1 MIDEAT
7 YTMHTDGGSRGNPG
21 PSAIGFSIE
30 LDGSTVADGGWPIGT
45 GTNNEAEYKAVI
57 WGLQNALEMGIGKI
71 RCISDSKLMV
81 NQINGGYKVS
91 SKTLK
96 PLWKEVQEL
105 KSRFEQFSI
114 EHVLRGFNKAPDA
127 LCNQALDA
135 GKPVG
140 SYRLAYGAEL
150 GGLFGGLAGAADA
163 DGDAVCATVAPEGA
177 DEAMGTDA
185 AGVAAGNADE
195 SHDASCDAL
204 PPDAAAADDGL
215 HGGDGPR
222 AAGIQD
228 ADPYDLESS
237 GAGSYAE
244 DRLGDGRSAT
254 DAGDGTSGRGMDS
267 ASPEDGGASA
277 GGGSSEGISDRTV
290 LVGVTGCIA
299 AYKSCEIVRLLQKAG
314 ANVKVCMT
322 SHATEFVGPATFRA
336 LTGNEVAVELFDSA
350 EAPIHHIS
358 LAREADAVLVAPCTA
373 NVMAKLAYGIADD
386 LLTTTVLAADCPIII
401 APAMN
406 THMWE
411 NPKTQESLKRLRADG
426 AVIVEPESGYLSCGD
441 SGTGRLADVQK
452 IADAALA
459 ELERSQSMAGM
470 KVLVTS
476 GPTYEPIDP
485 VRFLGNRSSGITGT
499 MIAAEASA
507 RGADVVLVTGPVSV
521 QDPAGV
527 RTVHVETAQEML
539 EAAEAEFYSCDAA
552 VFAAAVSDFR
562 PANPSSGK
570 IKKDDLDSGASAL
583 EVNDAG
589 GFDLELVR
597 NPDIL
602 KTLAAS
608 KDGIYVVGFA
618 AETGSVVEYAQ
629 EKLESKN
636 ADLIVANDV
645 SDPSL
650 GFGTDDNRVWLVTR
664 DSVEDSGVVSKRRIA
679 SLVLDKVEEGL
690 AR

>member
-1 MIDEAT
+1 MIDDAT

-30 LDGSTVADGGWPIGT
+30 LDGRTVADGGWPIGT

-105 KSRFEQFSI
+105 KSRFSQFSI

-150 GGLFGGLAGAADA
+150 GGLFGGLDGAADA
-163 DGDAVCATVAPEGA
+163 AGDAV
-177 DEAMGTDA
+177 
-185 AGVAAGNADE
+185 
-195 SHDASCDAL
+195 S
-204 PPDAAAADDGL
+204 AAAASADADGATCGDASQVADADQDAGYDAWTSDAVPVDEGTYGE
-215 HGGDGPR
+215 GGTGV
-222 AAGIQD
+222 AGIRGAD
-228 ADPYDLESS
+228 AYDRESP
-237 GAGSYAE
+237 GAGSYGE
-244 DRLGDGRSAT
+244 GRYGDGSAV
-254 DAGDGTSGRGMDS
+254 DAADDVSDEGTGSV
-267 ASPEDGGASA
+267 SPA
-277 GGGSSEGISDRTV
+277 GGGVSTVGRSTDGASGRTV

-358 LAREADAVLVAPCTA
+358 LAREADAILVAPCTA

-386 LLTTTVLAADCPIII
+386 LLTTTVLAADCPIVV

-441 SGTGRLADVQK
+441 SGTGRLADVRK
-452 IADAALA
+452 IADAALV
-459 ELERSQSMAGM
+459 ELERSKSMAGT
-470 KVLVTS
+470 KLLVTS

-618 AETGSVVEYAQ
+618 AETGNVIGYAQ

-650 GFGTDDNRVWLVTR
+650 GFGTDDNRVWLVTH